1 MSRNPS
7 PEEGGSPGGEK
18 SAQGAPP
25 GPGNPQNQWLALL
38 NLGWVFLATMGVTV
52 YGGMWLDERYGTAP
66 LFILIGVFLGF
77 GASGW
82 YFYETVRKLGNG
94 GPRKPHG

>member
-1 MSRNPS
+1 MSRKPQ
-7 PEEGGSPGGEK
+7 PEEDGSPGG
-18 SAQGAPP
+18 GHPP
-25 GPGNPQNQWLALL
+25 DRVPQEGGNPANQWLSLL
-38 NLGWVFLATMGVTV
+38 NLGWVFLATMGITV
-52 YGGMWLDERYGTAP
+52 FGGMRLDERYGTAP

>member
-7 PEEGGSPGGEK
+7 PEEGGSTGGERP
-18 SAQGAPP
+18 AQGAPP
-25 GPGNPQNQWLALL
+25 EAGSPQNQWLALL
-38 NLGWVFLATMGVTV
+38 NLGWVFLATMGITV

-82 YFYETVRKLGNG
+82 YFYETVQIGRA
-94 GPRKPHG
+94 HV

>member
-7 PEEGGSPGGEK
+7 PEEGGASDGRKP
-18 SAQGAPP
+18 ADGAPP
-25 GPGNPQNQWLALL
+25 EAGSPQNQWLALL
-38 NLGWVFLATMGVTV
+38 NLGWVFLATMGLTV
-52 YGGMWLDERYGTAP
+52 YGGTWLDERYGTAP